1 MFRKPSL
8 ILAICLFLGASQAF
22 KIHAPLRT
30 NAHIQELQAENREL
44 AVTHADSSRTCFDFY
59 SPKLNAIVVQY
70 ASAFEYC
77 TSNFTMA
84 KDIINRNYL
93 PSYYYIGNQLKTSC
107 IHIVDY
113 QIWTR
118 EQPTLEELVN
128 RLDYISADSAQS
140 SKTFYGISANATE
153 VATQLEGEY
162 LTLNTQK
169 DICLNNAEVKYV
181 TETADTYDV
190 LNACLRGE
198 NNKVIDV

>member
-22 KIHAPLRT
+22 KIHAPLRP

-59 SPKLNAIVVQY
+59 SPKLNAILALY
-70 ASAFEYC
+70 ETEFEYC
-77 TSNFTMA
+77 TSNYTMA